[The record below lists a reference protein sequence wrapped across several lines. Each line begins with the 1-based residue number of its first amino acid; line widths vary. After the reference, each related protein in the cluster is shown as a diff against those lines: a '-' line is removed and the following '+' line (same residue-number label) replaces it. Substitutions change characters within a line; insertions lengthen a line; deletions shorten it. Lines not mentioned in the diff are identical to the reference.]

1 MLTEDPQAFL
11 VFMEAIVAPDIS
23 ENKRSISDAKSFV
36 RLYNKA
42 PSTLCQWNLK
52 VHQKFSVHTMPEERK
67 NATITC
73 HFGFVFEKNWVGK
86 SHDYHEVIVFKM
98 LGFHNVFCPHE
109 NEKPHFHSL

>member
-1 MLTEDPQAFL
+1 MPVEFESASK
-11 VFMEAIVAPDIS
+11 VFCP
-23 ENKRSISDAKSFV
+23 
-36 RLYNKA
+36 
-42 PSTLCQWNLK
+42 
-52 VHQKFSVHTMPEERK
+52 HHPEERK